1 MSMKSDTCA
10 NGDIPECVRID
21 KILPKN
27 SNPLAAAFLIE
38 TIDRAKPSLRSDCPD
53 EAIPTC
59 TNVDDNCAHADINVC
74 ETSIPLRREEEIKD
88 IVSSSS
94 PSQSKRHRRRR
105 RLKFDELNTLLGC
118 ATVDVGVGV
127 SGSSGAVVVDYDSG
141 ESCCCETCAPSWL
154 GGGCCCKTCAG
165 LRAQVW
171 NMYCKNFQI
180 GDIAIT
186 TLSSSDIEYNIRLGF
201 SDIAGRCDFD
211 WKYWTTGNVWG
222 VSDIDSG
229 TNSARATIDGATAY
243 LDVKIGSVGF
253 NGDNAQP
260 PTTAEISS
268 CTASVDVDV
277 NVDLGGT
284 ISNFFGNGFVT
295 LLTSTVNAMAKTIIC
310 TIVGGYEIDWSKLTL
325 GIASAKSQVVE
336 PMVEQLIEEVLV
348 DVNEIF
354 DPYDVD
360 ILPLQDAARIA
371 EEKLNRPTQEDFAT
385 VDLEYEKLFVV
396 IRNVLDGVLSDT
408 VTNEYGQPDIAIN
421 QLVRSGTREGT
432 IAYDAASLDPTSRV
446 LMDKQSMFMDIRLTM
461 NKVEIS
467 NIDKFT
473 RVDLLHILRD
483 LTGRD
488 EAITAKESMA
498 HEGFSLG
505 AEMTFSMRPPSSDT
519 AAVTFDSNCAVDGLA
534 YNMRLDFSISDLD
547 IEAALLAAIDKS
559 KYDALTLA
567 ELLSNSSASACLLN
581 TLVFPGVS
589 APVDASTPLTLSAV
603 FATVASMADP
613 TVSGI
618 GDADLQNLLNTAVS
632 TMFDMYGP
640 YIWRLLPSVVDTFVT
655 NATNEFLDVKLS
667 DRGMCEPPVSS
678 TDVWTC
684 AENVSGTYTTK
695 VNTQTS
701 LEACKSACELD
712 TKCRYVAWIASHG
725 ACYAYADRR
734 DGMTDDASEISRS
747 GFFRCALETI
757 EHVASWQETT
767 VGTIFGPVGDPR
779 VWDTDAG
786 GVCND
791 PDRASA
797 DSCTGYFIDPLV
809 TETHLVEV
817 ENAPDVDAPGFVKRL
832 DASDC
837 GSGFSFSS
845 LSHFSTHDTIRSTSE
860 CANLCANRSSWC
872 RMFLFNGT
880 TCNLLSAQCDGE
892 TDGTADAAAWN
903 GYVPLV
909 NLYDFDS
916 DWIFSALSDITDDV
930 LRDFDADT
938 DEIRANSLIRGAT
951 GYDEEGQLYMPLDLD
966 IIALQSPLTGANG
979 SVRLHSVLLSNLDS
993 LVDFQPLVN
1002 LKNYTV
1008 ESSVLF
1014 DRIDIAVNFS
1024 LAMIPDRSLRIFTYA
1039 DGVRCANT
1047 YGDTSHGTFETS
1059 VYDTVLARC
1068 SNDAACVGF
1077 QIQQTT
1083 LGDCSFGCA
1092 TLCSTLAY
1100 VSDST
1105 SEVYFASAYA
1115 AYADTYNGCTQLY
1128 CNSTALT
1135 VPATTNSV
1143 VGTTTRRF
1151 SPSLSQCEAVWQ
1163 SMCVSGTMSTGD
1175 DVVTCRSNTDV
1186 VANMPFE
1193 TTNGK
1198 LCTGEQEETVMLST
1212 GLTGVG
1218 VDIAAT
1224 VAINRDTMLNT
1235 SLGQMG
1241 AYGPLACIA
1250 RWIHTTNVTKM
1261 SMSIGTSWSKR
1272 KHAKLVVASPVSSPA
1287 ASASFAD
1294 AKLDCLQT
1302 DACVGLYCPSL
1313 SHEGMHPLCYAVV
1326 GTGEATFQTEV
1337 GSTSYLRDS
1346 SGMVDPSVSDFKN
1359 VLFED
1364 MFALFITSAR
1374 YVFRDLFRSIL
1385 PSVTQNVV
1393 RNIALDA
1400 IDTYFL
1406 SKADEC
1412 PESYTYFDVS
1422 QHGATTALAE
1432 RLASDDVDS
1441 GILVWPTIPKNEADD
1456 AGLKFSE
1463 RAETMFSTAFGR
1475 ELLASEFE
1483 SDVLDA
1489 YPVSSS
1495 RSACIRLC
1503 RTRGYADFG
1512 CELRYGTNE
1521 RTRGCYGVAPPV
1533 ESPAYV
1539 ADPVGMGIPEL
1550 REVLVGDF
1558 ILDPS
1563 ETEHATSGE
1572 AALVANPDAAEIL
1585 ERNDFYDW
1593 TTNWIVQA
1601 IVSELDASLTGPNE
1615 NGEVGLNS
1623 VMENV
1628 ADEDGTVAIGI
1639 NATIIKNLTNPAT
1652 GEAVSLRLTSI
1663 GFDGLTSFSKFDPI
1677 RPISNY
1683 TIGTYVGISSLG
1695 MDLNFTLT
1703 LTDPTYDE
1711 NVEETV
1717 IVRTGLNETMLEIA
1731 IMAALVESEFNAI
1744 HLGSLLMSNV
1754 DPMDTNSLIDAFW
1767 NATRCLMQ
1775 PLFAVELA
1783 SLNLTIDNL
1792 IEPTL
1797 EGIGFETKLI
1807 SRGTAH
1813 DDDRENIL
1821 SYHWKSGDDVW
1832 SDDNTTQWADLG
1844 YFEDSAFDVVVRGT
1858 KCSHGQIV
1866 CEDAVT
1872 NGSDTLFREIE
1883 IPRDAQVFALYSA
1896 SDEATIGSLLTGWT
1910 RCDDA
1915 QQYMDAYM
1923 IAKAALDAITAQYEA
1938 YLETHPWG
1946 FDKTPNI
1953 SRAWTPAHCTD
1964 SSITVSP
1971 SNWSAAFCSDPSIV
1985 DEHFCVGTWD
1995 DDGDEFNGTTPNV
2008 TRKWSDDGFCTN
2020 PEHRTRSSC
2029 VGNYT
2034 LDDGTIF
2041 VEEWLVSSC
2050 TDTAVVERSECSG
2063 VFTLSR
2069 AWSNGRCNDPAVT
2082 AEGDCV
2088 GNVQLERYW
2097 VERGLCN
2104 DAKVTIEAQ
2113 CVGTFDDDDDGHRNG
2128 TMPVPRVWHSGT
2140 GPACVGPWDPDEN
2153 PSTPAVERLWIA
2165 AACNDPAIATENE
2178 CVETFDDD
2186 QDGGT
2191 ADVDRTWTCVD
2202 SSCRCSDPDVVV
2214 QIECAG
2220 TWDDDGDGAGYTV
2233 FEQLEND
2240 LAREESIR
2248 DDALASYDPF
2258 RGRSAI
2264 PTTSDLGAYY
2274 VSTTTRTF
2282 DACRGYYFDA
2292 GTVRLPALDN
2302 AALFL
2307 RFFPSLSDTASIVTM
2322 GIEAMSIVFR
2332 EVVHPA
2338 LPSLLHNVIRSTF
2351 NRVVRDALADAHSN
2365 YNCSVPERRYE
2376 EDGSPYIIKWGEK
2389 EYDDGQITYS
2399 WFANLTH
2406 TLVAD
2411 YISPATALS
2420 NSTDANALLSSALP
2434 PNGCYPKS
2442 HIDGNGSC
2450 VGAESMD
2457 RSRLVQPETLL
2468 QWSTESAITQFSW
2481 LRTMTPVHLGFLDGF
2496 IANLGLR
2503 NLASIKDVTFLE
2515 AMSESYDQDPEQ
2527 TYILKNAISVAGPL
2541 IVSVDWFM
2549 AWVANISESK
2559 RQWTVVSTT
2568 DHQGAETVAGCTDP
2582 SIESLEIDCKGT
2594 WDPST
2599 HATVCPVKKGVFEG
2613 TPQCPAQISPL
2624 NTFWSNAMEI
2634 YAAPKDIFLVFDF
2647 MAKISEYKF
2656 LTLRLDQLKYPS
2668 CWLATF
2674 ADRCDKVYTDSPP
2687 LVAAVKSLRFEIGEM
2702 EASINCAIGS
2712 EGTMPIRRT
2721 WINPSCGVLSDPSSG
2736 EQIIYASGQCTGVL

>member
-1 MSMKSDTCA
+1 
-10 NGDIPECVRID
+10 
-21 KILPKN
+21 
-27 SNPLAAAFLIE
+27 
-38 TIDRAKPSLRSDCPD
+38 
-53 EAIPTC
+53 
-59 TNVDDNCAHADINVC
+59 
-74 ETSIPLRREEEIKD
+74 
-88 IVSSSS
+88 
-94 PSQSKRHRRRR
+94 
-105 RLKFDELNTLLGC
+105 
-118 ATVDVGVGV
+118 
-127 SGSSGAVVVDYDSG
+127 
-141 ESCCCETCAPSWL
+141 
-154 GGGCCCKTCAG
+154 
-165 LRAQVW
+165 
-171 NMYCKNFQI
+171 
-180 GDIAIT
+180 
-186 TLSSSDIEYNIRLGF
+186 
-201 SDIAGRCDFD
+201 
-211 WKYWTTGNVWG
+211 
-222 VSDIDSG
+222 
-229 TNSARATIDGATAY
+229 
-243 LDVKIGSVGF
+243 
-253 NGDNAQP
+253 
-260 PTTAEISS
+260 
-268 CTASVDVDV
+268 
-277 NVDLGGT
+277 
-284 ISNFFGNGFVT
+284 
-295 LLTSTVNAMAKTIIC
+295 
-310 TIVGGYEIDWSKLTL
+310 
-325 GIASAKSQVVE
+325 
-336 PMVEQLIEEVLV
+336 
-348 DVNEIF
+348 
-354 DPYDVD
+354 
-360 ILPLQDAARIA
+360 
-371 EEKLNRPTQEDFAT
+371 
-385 VDLEYEKLFVV
+385 
-396 IRNVLDGVLSDT
+396 
-408 VTNEYGQPDIAIN
+408 
-421 QLVRSGTREGT
+421 
-432 IAYDAASLDPTSRV
+432 
-446 LMDKQSMFMDIRLTM
+446 
-461 NKVEIS
+461 
-467 NIDKFT
+467 
-473 RVDLLHILRD
+473 
-483 LTGRD
+483 
-488 EAITAKESMA
+488 
-498 HEGFSLG
+498 
-505 AEMTFSMRPPSSDT
+505 
-519 AAVTFDSNCAVDGLA
+519 
-534 YNMRLDFSISDLD
+534 
-547 IEAALLAAIDKS
+547 
-559 KYDALTLA
+559 
-567 ELLSNSSASACLLN
+567 
-581 TLVFPGVS
+581 
-589 APVDASTPLTLSAV
+589 
-603 FATVASMADP
+603 
-613 TVSGI
+613 
-618 GDADLQNLLNTAVS
+618 
-632 TMFDMYGP
+632 
-640 YIWRLLPSVVDTFVT
+640 
-655 NATNEFLDVKLS
+655 
-667 DRGMCEPPVSS
+667 
-678 TDVWTC
+678 
-684 AENVSGTYTTK
+684 
-695 VNTQTS
+695 
-701 LEACKSACELD
+701 
-712 TKCRYVAWIASHG
+712 
-725 ACYAYADRR
+725 
-734 DGMTDDASEISRS
+734 
-747 GFFRCALETI
+747 
-757 EHVASWQETT
+757 
-767 VGTIFGPVGDPR
+767 
-779 VWDTDAG
+779 
-786 GVCND
+786 
-791 PDRASA
+791 
-797 DSCTGYFIDPLV
+797 
-809 TETHLVEV
+809 
-817 ENAPDVDAPGFVKRL
+817 
-832 DASDC
+832 
-837 GSGFSFSS
+837 
-845 LSHFSTHDTIRSTSE
+845 
-860 CANLCANRSSWC
+860 
-872 RMFLFNGT
+872 
-880 TCNLLSAQCDGE
+880 
-892 TDGTADAAAWN
+892 
-903 GYVPLV
+903 
-909 NLYDFDS
+909 
-916 DWIFSALSDITDDV
+916 
-930 LRDFDADT
+930 
-938 DEIRANSLIRGAT
+938 
-951 GYDEEGQLYMPLDLD
+951 
-966 IIALQSPLTGANG
+966 
-979 SVRLHSVLLSNLDS
+979 
-993 LVDFQPLVN
+993 
-1002 LKNYTV
+1002 
-1008 ESSVLF
+1008 
-1014 DRIDIAVNFS
+1014 
-1024 LAMIPDRSLRIFTYA
+1024 
-1039 DGVRCANT
+1039 
-1047 YGDTSHGTFETS
+1047 
-1059 VYDTVLARC
+1059 
-1068 SNDAACVGF
+1068 
-1077 QIQQTT
+1077 
-1083 LGDCSFGCA
+1083 
-1092 TLCSTLAY
+1092 
-1100 VSDST
+1100 
-1105 SEVYFASAYA
+1105 
-1115 AYADTYNGCTQLY
+1115 
-1128 CNSTALT
+1128 
-1135 VPATTNSV
+1135 
-1143 VGTTTRRF
+1143 
-1151 SPSLSQCEAVWQ
+1151 
-1163 SMCVSGTMSTGD
+1163 
-1175 DVVTCRSNTDV
+1175 
-1186 VANMPFE
+1186 
-1193 TTNGK
+1193 
-1198 LCTGEQEETVMLST
+1198 
-1212 GLTGVG
+1212 
-1218 VDIAAT
+1218 
-1224 VAINRDTMLNT
+1224 
-1235 SLGQMG
+1235 
-1241 AYGPLACIA
+1241 
-1250 RWIHTTNVTKM
+1250 
-1261 SMSIGTSWSKR
+1261 
-1272 KHAKLVVASPVSSPA
+1272 
-1287 ASASFAD
+1287 
-1294 AKLDCLQT
+1294 
-1302 DACVGLYCPSL
+1302 
-1313 SHEGMHPLCYAVV
+1313 
-1326 GTGEATFQTEV
+1326 
-1337 GSTSYLRDS
+1337 
-1346 SGMVDPSVSDFKN
+1346 
-1359 VLFED
+1359 
-1364 MFALFITSAR
+1364 
-1374 YVFRDLFRSIL
+1374 
-1385 PSVTQNVV
+1385 
-1393 RNIALDA
+1393 
-1400 IDTYFL
+1400 
-1406 SKADEC
+1406 
-1412 PESYTYFDVS
+1412 
-1422 QHGATTALAE
+1422 
-1432 RLASDDVDS
+1432 
-1441 GILVWPTIPKNEADD
+1441 
-1456 AGLKFSE
+1456 
-1463 RAETMFSTAFGR
+1463 
-1475 ELLASEFE
+1475 
-1483 SDVLDA
+1483 
-1489 YPVSSS
+1489 
-1495 RSACIRLC
+1495 
-1503 RTRGYADFG
+1503 
-1512 CELRYGTNE
+1512 
-1521 RTRGCYGVAPPV
+1521 
-1533 ESPAYV
+1533 
-1539 ADPVGMGIPEL
+1539 
-1550 REVLVGDF
+1550 
-1558 ILDPS
+1558 
-1563 ETEHATSGE
+1563 
-1572 AALVANPDAAEIL
+1572 
-1585 ERNDFYDW
+1585 
-1593 TTNWIVQA
+1593 
-1601 IVSELDASLTGPNE
+1601 
-1615 NGEVGLNS
+1615 
-1623 VMENV
+1623 MENV
-1628 ADEDGTVAIGI
+1628 ADEDGTVTIGI

-1663 GFDGLTSFSKFDPI
+1663 GFDGLTSFTKFDPI

-1858 KCSHGQIV
+1858 KCSHGQLA

-1896 SDEATIGSLLTGWT
+1896 SDDATIGSLLTGWT

-2041 VEEWLVSSC
+2041 VEVWLVSSC

-2082 AEGDCV
+2082 AEGNCV

-2220 TWDDDGDGAGYTV
+2220 AWDDDGDGAGHTV

-2515 AMSESYDQDPEQ
+2515 AMSESYAQDPEQ

-2736 EQIIYASGQCTGVL
+2736 EQIIYASGQCTGYFEDCSESNWWDEDANVMRSAEDNRASCLEMCSAAGWTGCRYVHGGCNDPSKTRPGQCVGMFDADGDGGFSGPASCHTAPGFEALSKNLKEPEKIVTALSEINRLLGVLTATLSSDNGNQYMSDYLETMTQTCETLSGRKPTLPETTCCVGGWVSTYDCNGTDGTRTYLYDQKCNQVIELDGDKTYSSGYCACEGGRRAMVSSCDERDPSLWMSCNAACDDTREGVPEDVPMTKENVDREEGQWYASNAGLVVAVCLLTVFVLIFVAYIADRCCVRRRSLHFKRGHYLNYSMWSHPVTNIYVKSAVLLEIITSAILQAIWLGGALPTGFVLVLRVIVGGSDFLRIAPLCTISPAVLYNDLTNDEKQSASGVFLISLIYWLLLGAVPIVKIVLRLLVLFMPGWGLVPKRRGRLAQSLDLLNKWSLLDDIAIILACGVVYQNIGSPTAYGILPEKFWSGEIAGYPLNGFYVYFAFSLIGMISNHVMVLIHRDMCCDDITTEELWAIDRRRDRAHAVGGSDIADLDLDIPKADILVGEEMKQGDDDDDDDSVMKIGLSNPARPDSIVHGQHVRTRSRGGSTYTQVSADDGNEESCASTRVASDVVSPNRVVRKGPKKRRSLLNEMRAKMRRPSTKSRHGSIYTEVSSASPAEDLSDDRHSDDEIVVAVPKFETLRRPRQPTLYFSTKRNLGDTAIVDEHFEAISKMRSEALVSHNFQFDEKNGSSRRRFTRIGRACVVGMVVMVAGMLLLALFVPFVTVCFRGLVGVLARMDDSGNKVDQEISILSLAHNFASQSEDNARSRDGDAFGLFWLSFCLTLLCCIFPLLNMCLIAIACVTPLTLRSQKMFFVAVEILSNWATLDVLVVTALAALSPLGVIFELVQIPQCTQIFRPYLQATAVPLGFLENEDTWCYYVYAIFDGFTVFAMCVSSLNFFVTQFALRVLFEVSIANRELKFRLADAEYSHVHDITHTRPCGNELMTWINLCIIRSLTVEVHSSNSKTDGIEIARRMKFGRAPRHVLVSAAPPEDDHDSELFSPGVSSDSKEKKTALTLKSPLSFVSSQSSSQKSDPLDTLAL